1 MPGLQTERTFWYRV
15 ETRNTKLTNLALH
28 TKTKEDIKRPAVLA
42 TLPIPA
48 VLDMMPAVLATL
60 LPAELDMMPAVL
72 ATGLIMI
79 RIGTIIPGVTLIP
92 VTDQTTLILMINEPD
107 LSTQQ

>member
-1 MPGLQTERTFWYRV
+1 M
-15 ETRNTKLTNLALH
+15 
-28 TKTKEDIKRPAVLA
+28 PAVLA

-72 ATGLIMI
+72 ATGLILI
-79 RIGTIIPGVTLIP
+79 KIGTTIPGVTLIP
-92 VTDQTTLILMINEPD
+92 VIDQITQILTINEPD
-107 LSTQQ
+107 HSTQQ